1 MTWKNTVKEGFLGA
15 VKIGATFLGFLLG
28 NCNVK
33 EEEKRGDQQK

>member
-33 EEEKRGDQQK
+33 EVKEVG

>member
-15 VKIGATFLGFLLG
+15 VIGATFLRFLLG

-33 EEEKRGDQQK
+33 EVG